1 MKHPQVSFLVVPFW
15 VRVFVFIAACVLMWV
30 TDGWEISSVFP
41 VYLSARTLRV
51 LSERYGNVQLNPLIM
66 GTGRSTNFPG
76 KTWIERSTCGARR
89 GRLEE
94 IRYLFEHPWLLVWK
108 FCFFLLLPPL
118 RGISREV
125 GKLVVDS
132 SWIDVNFTS
141 RELQSVWCAVPVVWL
156 ADQFSWFQLVAAVGL
171 INGEMLK
178 LENVETEL

>member
-51 LSERYGNVQLNPLIM
+51 LSESYGNVQLNPLIM

-76 KTWIERSTCGARR
+76 KTWIERNTCGARW

-108 FCFFLLLPPL
+108 FCFFSFCPPSWDIAW
-118 RGISREV
+118 GWEISCGLELDWRQFYFSRTAISVVRRAGGLTCWPVFLVSV
-125 GKLVVDS
+125 GCS
-132 SWIDVNFTS
+132 SWLD
-141 RELQSVWCAVPVVWL
+141 
-156 ADQFSWFQLVAAVGL
+156 
-171 INGEMLK
+171 
-178 LENVETEL
+178 